1 MKRMSDVKQ
10 IYSILNDVA
19 KQTLGTESIA
29 VVDTQSFIS
38 LGDKVLKSDTDTE
51 NFLSK
56 LTDRIAKTVYSVRNY
71 TGINKNLMREPF
83 DYGVIV
89 QKIHV
94 EMPEAKENNAWK
106 IGEQG
111 YTPTYAPVIKPTV
124 SQKLFNKLSTWEID
138 VTIPDFMLKTAFLNE
153 SSMATFIDAIF
164 TAMNNAMVMCADNN
178 ANLIRAN
185 FIGNKIHSAKPTQA
199 INLLLQYNTL
209 TNANLTVASCL
220 RDVDFLKW
228 ATMQISLWTKRMRVM
243 SKLFNEDS
251 NSKFTSGE
259 YLILDV
265 LQDFASSTATFLQS
279 DTYHKELVA
288 LPMYNEVPYWQGSGT
303 SFAFADTSKISVKID
318 GTTEVTQGGVI
329 AVAYD
334 YNAIGTTINEP
345 RSTTERNNKDEYTNY
360 YNKATIGCFN
370 DLGENGIVFY
380 IAEA

>member
-1 MKRMSDVKQ
+1 MSDVKQ

-19 KQTLGTESIA
+19 KQTLGTEAIA

-185 FIGNKIHSAKPTQA
+185 FIGNKIHSAEPTQA
-199 INLLLQYNTL
+199 INLLKEYNTL
-209 TNANLTVASCL
+209 TNAGLTVASCL

-228 ATMQISLWTKRMRVM
+228 ATMQISLWAKRMRVM
-243 SKLFNEDS
+243 SKLFNEDG

-259 YLILDV
+259 YLVLDV

-318 GTTEVTQGGVI
+318 GTTEVTQGGII

-380 IAEA
+380 IAES

>member
-1 MKRMSDVKQ
+1 MSDVKQ

-19 KQTLGTESIA
+19 KQTLGTGTIA

-71 TGINKNLMREPF
+71 SGINKNLMREPF

-199 INLLLQYNTL
+199 INLLKEYNTL
-209 TNANLTVASCL
+209 TSAGLTVASCL

-259 YLILDV
+259 YLVLDV

-303 SFAFADTSKISVKID
+303 SFAFTDTSKISVKID
-318 GTTEVTQGGVI
+318 GTNEVTQGGII

-334 YNAIGTTINEP
+334 YNAIGITINEP

-370 DLGENGIVFY
+370 DLGENGIVFF
-380 IAEA
+380 IAES

>member
-1 MKRMSDVKQ
+1 MSDVKQ

-19 KQTLGTESIA
+19 KQSLGTQAIA

-185 FIGNKIHSAKPTQA
+185 FIGNKIHSTKPTQA
-199 INLLLQYNTL
+199 INLLKEYNTL
-209 TNANLTVASCL
+209 TNAGLTVASCL

-228 ATMQISLWTKRMRVM
+228 ATMQISLWTKRMKVM

-259 YLILDV
+259 YLVLDV

-288 LPMYNEVPYWQGSGT
+288 LPMYNEVPYWQGSGET
-303 SFAFADTSKISVKID
+303 FAFADTSKISVKID
-318 GTTEVTQGGVI
+318 GTTEVTQGGII

-380 IAEA
+380 IAES

>member
-1 MKRMSDVKQ
+1 MSDVKQ

-19 KQTLGTESIA
+19 KQTLGTGAIA

-185 FIGNKIHSAKPTQA
+185 FIGNKIHSAKATQS
-199 INLLLQYNTL
+199 INLLAQYNTL
-209 TNANLTVASCL
+209 TNAGLTVASCL

-228 ATMQISLWTKRMRVM
+228 ATMQISLWAKRMRVM

-251 NSKFTSGE
+251 NSKFTSGN
-259 YLILDV
+259 YLVLDV

-288 LPMYNEVPYWQGSGT
+288 LPMYNEVPYWQGSGE

-318 GTTEVTQGGVI
+318 GTTEVTQGGII

>member
-1 MKRMSDVKQ
+1 MSDVKQ

-19 KQTLGTESIA
+19 KQTLGTEAIT

-56 LTDRIAKTVYSVRNY
+56 LTDRIAKTVYSIRNY

-106 IGEQG
+106 IGEPG

-199 INLLLQYNTL
+199 INLLVQYNTL

-259 YLILDV
+259 YLVLDV

-318 GTTEVTQGGVI
+318 GTNEVTQGGII

-380 IAEA
+380 IAEG

>member
-1 MKRMSDVKQ
+1 MSDVIQ
-10 IYSILNDVA
+10 IYSIMNDVG
-19 KQTLGTESIA
+19 KQTLGEKAVT
-29 VVDTQSFIS
+29 VVDTQSFTS
-38 LGDKVLKSDTDTE
+38 LGEKVLKSDTDTE
-51 NFLSK
+51 NFLNK
-56 LTDRIAKTVYSVRNY
+56 LTDRIAKTVYAVRNY
-71 TGINKNLMREPF
+71 LGINKNLMREPF

-164 TAMNNAMVMCADNN
+164 TAMNNAMVMCVDNN

-185 FIGNKIHSAKPTQA
+185 FIGNKIHSAEPTQA
-199 INLLLQYNTL
+199 INLLKDYNTL
-209 TNANLTVASCL
+209 TNANLTVTSCL

-243 SKLFNEDS
+243 SKLFNEDK
-251 NSKFTSGE
+251 NSKFTSEE
-259 YLILDV
+259 YLVLDV

-288 LPMYNEVPYWQGSGT
+288 LPMYNEVPYWQGSGET
-303 SFAFADTSKISVKID
+303 FAFADTSKISVKID
-318 GTTEVTQGGVI
+318 GTNEVTQGGII

-380 IAEA
+380 IAES

>member
-1 MKRMSDVKQ
+1 MSDVKQ

-19 KQTLGTESIA
+19 KQTLGTEAIA
-29 VVDTQSFIS
+29 VVDTQSFVS

-199 INLLLQYNTL
+199 INLLSQYNTL

-251 NSKFTSGE
+251 NSKFTSGD
-259 YLILDV
+259 YLVLDV

-318 GTTEVTQGGVI
+318 GTNEVTQGGII

-380 IAEA
+380 IAEG

>member
-1 MKRMSDVKQ
+1 MSDVKQ

-19 KQTLGTESIA
+19 NQTLGTEAIA

-185 FIGNKIHSAKPTQA
+185 FIGNKIHSAEPTQA
-199 INLLLQYNTL
+199 INLLKEYNTL
-209 TNANLTVASCL
+209 TNAGLTVASCL

-228 ATMQISLWTKRMRVM
+228 ATMQISLWAKRMRVM
-243 SKLFNEDS
+243 SKLFNEDG

-259 YLILDV
+259 YLVLDV

-318 GTTEVTQGGVI
+318 GTTEVTQGGII

-380 IAEA
+380 IAES